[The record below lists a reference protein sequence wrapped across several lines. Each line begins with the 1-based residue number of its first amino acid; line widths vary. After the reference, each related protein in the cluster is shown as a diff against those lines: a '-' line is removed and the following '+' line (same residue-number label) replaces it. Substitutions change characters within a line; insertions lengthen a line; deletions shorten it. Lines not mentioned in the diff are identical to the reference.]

1 MQQVWVTKIQERVL
15 NLRRRAAKHEKRKL
29 LEEGVVVPKGKAG
42 RKKMKQEERE
52 ELPMLPEGE
61 TEKTLEAHRNQLVQM
76 FNEGSKD
83 LTKVKVLMENTFP
96 KRRKDVVVNHT
107 RVWKLV
113 KDYPYLKHS
122 SEVSSLKFIL
132 LIDVV

>member
-1 MQQVWVTKIQERVL
+1 M
-15 NLRRRAAKHEKRKL
+15 RRRAAKHEKRKL

-76 FNEGSKD
+76 FNEGSKV